1 MHFLTSPRGLFLGWQ
16 KAERAAVDIS
26 PLGELIVE
34 LDEGGHVAINA
45 GEVVVQGIYGQVLP
59 EAWNTNQ

>member
-1 MHFLTSPRGLFLGWQ
+1 MHFLTSPRGLFWDGKKQ
-16 KAERAAVDIS
+16 TGTAVDIS